1 MKYIKSIFE
10 GAKLLF
16 NFDDM
21 PQTSELNIKDDGDK
35 LEYLKTYQGVPTKV
49 MSSISKVSFNI
60 YYGLKLDEKLK
71 PMIKDAKTGAK
82 HRVILKILS
91 DFLKST
97 NIKGGI
103 DSLVNFMTSSIKA
116 INYQKR
122 IDYVIPLGSTKSL
135 SEDMTAAVKQILPN
149 TNIDPVDKM
158 IFKDVASA
166 LDWNYIL
173 NYDDRVV
180 KEGIRPIVSIV
191 KGYIRREI
199 VNDESGEGIIQAIL
213 NAKTGA
219 ELKSVLLKSN
229 KNHPDYRDE
238 YKITWKTPN
247 FIVRSSG
254 ISFGGSRSIFKN
266 KYYIPTEKNTVNNP
280 RLHEIVRDVVLNN
293 KSMLIVDDNISSK
306 VDMKSVF
313 KSIETIA
320 YNILEDQKT
329 ALNFNKN
336 AYSNQEIK
344 RELEIA
350 QWNKRV
356 NAYVLINL
364 DGNKMGTQ
372 EEILLWA
379 NRLTDDDD

>member
-10 GAKLLF
+10 GAKLLL
-16 NFDDM
+16 NFDGM
-21 PQTSELNIKDDGDK
+21 PQTSELNVKDDGDK
-35 LEYLKTYQGVPTKV
+35 LEYLKTSRGSYVKSPAELFKG
-49 MSSISKVSFNI
+49 SFNI
-60 YYGLKLDEKLK
+60 YYGLELDEKLK

-103 DSLVNFMTSSIKA
+103 DSLVNFMSSSIKT
-116 INYQKR
+116 IDYEKR
-122 IDYVIPLGSTKSL
+122 IDYVIPLGSTQSL
-135 SEDMTAAVKQILPN
+135 SEDMASAVKQILPN

-158 IFKDVASA
+158 IFKDIVSA

-180 KEGIRPIVSIV
+180 EEGIRPIVNMV
-191 KGYIRREI
+191 KGYVRREI
-199 VNDESGEGIIQAIL
+199 VNDESGEGIIQAIRD
-213 NAKTGA
+213 ARTGA

-229 KNHPDYRDE
+229 KNHPDYKDE

-254 ISFGGSRSIFKN
+254 IAFGGSRSIFKN
-266 KYYIPTEKNTVNNP
+266 KYYVPTERNTVNNP
-280 RLHEIVRDVVLNN
+280 RLYNIVKDVVLNN
-293 KSMLIVDDNISSK
+293 KSMLIVDDNVSSK
-306 VDMKSVF
+306 IDMKSVF

-320 YNILEDQKT
+320 YNILEDQGAITDYTKNIK
-329 ALNFNKN
+329 AL
-336 AYSNQEIK
+336 E
-344 RELEIA
+344 
-350 QWNKRV
+350 WTKRV

-364 DGNKMGTQ
+364 DRNKMGTQ

-379 NRLTDDDD
+379 DKLTNDDD